1 MEART
6 ARTAAGAP
14 INKRIHNH
22 NKSFAEVVLPGET
35 PVELPVVLPVDPPI
49 VVPVVV
55 IPVVTTI
62 N

>member
-22 NKSFAEVVLPGET
+22 NKSFAAVVLPVET
-35 PVELPVVLPVDPPI
+35 PVELPVELKGFAA
-49 VVPVVV
+49 VVV
-55 IPVVTTI
+55 LVLLLLLQ
-62 N
+62 